1 MISDIT
7 PFTGRNI
14 ADVASLTSGQLEA
27 YTELIKWINTP
38 YSQNDRKRALV
49 GPAGTGKTYL
59 VKALIRNCNLTYSEI
74 GIAAPTHKACRVLSD
89 SIQIPNIKA
98 STLQSDLGLRVNFDV
113 DNFDINHPPFDP
125 KGKIKIDKYKLYII
139 DEASMINKG
148 LCTFLEKVCNTHECK
163 VLYIGDS
170 FQLPPVN
177 ENKSYAFVGTKTCE
191 LTQIVRQEDD
201 NPVRLLLD
209 ILRDD
214 IKHNKNNFLTYI
226 SRVRSKYDS
235 NLVKGFECCDY
246 AEFGNKIL
254 TNFGDEQITK
264 NVDFVKLIAYTN
276 QAVSAWNK
284 FIRKNTIVS
293 SDISIVTKDDLFI
306 SYVTLVDEFNS
317 IILQNSEEY
326 IVHDV
331 VNYIHPKYQ
340 LKGFMVK
347 FQAIHGGYIT
357 PPKFIIDHTDNF
369 TINNYVRLCN
379 QFVEQARKANRFT
392 RATRWKEYY
401 NFRESCMLL
410 CNVRNKTGT
419 LNYPRDIDYG
429 FALTAHKSQGST
441 FDTVFV
447 DVEDIVYDKYGHPYS
462 NLDEVR
468 RRLYVAC
475 SRCKNKLY
483 LKWKY
488 RIK

>member
-1 MISDIT
+1 MINDIV
-7 PFTGRNI
+7 PFNGRNI
-14 ADVASLTSGQLEA
+14 VDITKLTHDQLNA
-27 YTELIKWINTP
+27 YTELIQWINTP
-38 YSQNDRKRALV
+38 YYENDSKRALV

-59 VKALIRNCNLTYSEI
+59 VKALIRNCNLTFSQI
-74 GIAAPTHKACRVLSD
+74 GLAAPTHKACRVLSE
-89 SIQIPNIKA
+89 SINIPNIKV
-98 STLQSDLGLRVNFDV
+98 STLQSDLGLRLNFDV
-113 DNFDINHPPFDP
+113 DDFDINNPPFDP
-125 KGKIKIDKYKLYII
+125 KGKIKIDKFKLYII
-139 DEASMINKG
+139 DESSMINKG
-148 LCTFLEKVCNTHECK
+148 LCTFLEKVCHTHNCK

-170 FQLPPVN
+170 YQLPPVN
-177 ENKSYAFVGTKTCE
+177 EKRSAAFVGIKTCK
-191 LTQIVRQEDD
+191 LTQIVRQEYD

-214 IKHNKNNFLTYI
+214 IKNNRNNFLAYI
-226 SRVRSKYDS
+226 SRTKSKFDD

-246 AEFGNKIL
+246 NEFCNKIL

-264 NVDFVKLIAYTN
+264 NVDFVKMIAYTN
-276 QAVSAWNK
+276 TTVASWNK

-293 SDISIVTKDDLFI
+293 ADKSIVTKDDLFI

-317 IILQNSEEY
+317 IIMQNSEEY

-331 VNYIHPKYQ
+331 VNYVHPKYQ

-347 FQAIHGGYIT
+347 FQAIHGGAVT

-369 TINNYVRLCN
+369 TINNYVRICN
-379 QFVEQARKANRFT
+379 QLIQAAKTANRFT
-392 RATRWKEYY
+392 RPTRWKEYY
-401 NFRESCMLL
+401 NFKESCMLL
-410 CNVRNKTGT
+410 CNVRNSTGT
-419 LNYPRDIDYG
+419 INYPRDIDYG

-447 DVEDIVYDKYGHPYS
+447 DVEDIVYDKYGHPYT
-462 NLDEVR
+462 NIDEVR

-475 SRCKNKLY
+475 SRCKNRLY